1 MLTWSGTASCAGLI
15 RGIAWKNR
23 SSLQKSYHC
32 CHISGK
38 KIVVTFTSTRLC
50 LRRLIIMSAEKKGL
64 AEVFGRRWVQKS
76 MSAEK
81 KGLAEV
87 FGRRWVQKSTGPAV
101 VGSLWGTCV
110 AVLIQKQFSFQKSW
124 FRDERICLNPMNPI
138 RDENRVQRYCLQ
150 ATTTRLSFNRR
161 RKDRKKCCCAFFFY
175 LVQLLLT
182 CILHYLRSVL
192 AG

>member
-38 KIVVTFTSTRLC
+38 KIVVTFTSTRLR
-50 LRRLIIMSAEKKGL
+50 LRRLII
-64 AEVFGRRWVQKS
+64 

-101 VGSLWGTCV
+101 VGSLWGTRV

-161 RKDRKKCCCAFFFY
+161 RKDRKKCCCAFFF
-175 LVQLLLT
+175 LFGPVT